1 MSEFNPKLSIL
12 VVDDDAMVKS
22 ILVDYLEDMGF
33 EAVIA
38 APSSEKALK
47 AIQDNKNVIDLV
59 ISDWEMPSVSGLTLL
74 KAVRNSPTRKK
85 TPFIMVTSQR
95 SMERFKITQ
104 AAQWQVSSYVM
115 KPFRQESLRKK
126 IWDVMGW
133 KENAA

>member
-12 VVDDDAMVKS
+12 VVDDDAMVRS
-22 ILVDYLEDMGF
+22 IMVEYLEDMGF
-33 EAVIA
+33 EAVFA
-38 APSSEKALK
+38 APSSDKALK
-47 AIQDNKNVIDLV
+47 AVQDNKNSIDLI

-74 KAVRNSPTRKK
+74 KAVRNSPQRCN

-104 AAQWQVSSYVM
+104 AAQWQVSSYVI

-126 IWDVMGW
+126 IWEVMGW
-133 KENAA
+133 KEEAA